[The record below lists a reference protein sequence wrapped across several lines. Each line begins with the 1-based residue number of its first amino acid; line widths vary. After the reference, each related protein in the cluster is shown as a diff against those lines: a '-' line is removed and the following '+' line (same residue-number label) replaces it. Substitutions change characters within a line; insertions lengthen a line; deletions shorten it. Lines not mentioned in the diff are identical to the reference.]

1 MLLIA
6 VLAACGGMPGM
17 NQQSG
22 GDGGGSGSG
31 SGSGSG
37 GGSGSGSNVTPTG
50 DISIIVEPNGNK
62 ASELIA
68 AMNAATTSLYMTMY
82 ELDDTGVIS
91 ALTSR
96 HSAGVD
102 VKVILDGSTTTR
114 SFNMPG
120 YTTLMGAGV
129 PVVWSSSAFTY
140 THEKTVMIDG
150 KTAWIMT
157 MNANTS
163 SPEYN
168 REYLATDTSLADVQ
182 EATAIFNADYAMT
195 SITPSGDLVVAD
207 TNARPDLY
215 GLITSATS
223 TLDVEVEELSDTDQ
237 NGIVDGIV
245 AVAKKGVTVH
255 CVIANTGTGSDG
267 PDKTSDDDITSAGG
281 TVVETGPTSE
291 SGTASNPYIHAK
303 AILVDCS
310 GTSCKKGFVGSENFS
325 AGSLGY
331 NRELGVIFT
340 DETELAKVKTAIDID
355 FAAGTA
361 PVY

>member
-1 MLLIA
+1 
-6 VLAACGGMPGM
+6 MPGM

-31 SGSGSG
+31 SGGS
-37 GGSGSGSNVTPTG
+37 GGSGSGSGSGVTPTG

-62 ASELIA
+62 ASELVA

-82 ELDDTGVIS
+82 ELDHAGVIS

-96 HSAGVD
+96 YKAGVD
-102 VKVILDGSTTTR
+102 VKVILDSSTTTR
-114 SFNMPG
+114 SFNMPA
-120 YTTLMGAGV
+120 YTTLRTAGV
-129 PVVWSSSAFTY
+129 PTVWSSTAFMY

-168 REYLATDTSLADVQ
+168 REYLATDTSLPDVQ
-182 EATAIFNADYAMT
+182 EATAIFQADYAMT

-255 CVIANTGTGSDG
+255 VVVANAG
-267 PDKTSDDDITSAGG
+267 PDATSDNDIKTAGG
-281 TVVETGPTSE
+281 SVVMTGPTSDE
-291 SGTASNPYIHAK
+291 GTASNPYIHAK
-303 AILVDCS
+303 TILVDCT

-340 DETELAKVKTAIDID
+340 DETELAKVKTAVDID
-355 FAAGTA
+355 FAAGVA
-361 PVY
+361 Q

>member
-1 MLLIA
+1 
-6 VLAACGGMPGM
+6 MPGM

-22 GDGGGSGSG
+22 GDGGGGSG

-37 GGSGSGSNVTPTG
+37 GSGGSGSGSGSNITPTG

-62 ASELIA
+62 GSELVA

-82 ELDDTGVIS
+82 ELDHQGVIS

-96 HSAGVD
+96 HAAGVD

-114 SFNMPG
+114 SFNMPA
-120 YTTLMGAGV
+120 YTTLMTAGI
-129 PVVWSSSAFTY
+129 PIVWSSSTFTY

-182 EATAIFNADYAMT
+182 EATAIFQADYAM
-195 SITPSGDLVVAD
+195 SSVSPSGALVVANN
-207 TNARPDLY
+207 NARPDLY

-245 AVAKKGVTVH
+245 AAAKKGVTVH
-255 CVIANTGTGSDG
+255 VVVANAG
-267 PDKTSDDDITSAGG
+267 PDSTSDNDIISAAGKG
-281 TVVETGPTSE
+281 SVVMTGPTSDE
-291 SGTASNPYIHAK
+291 GTASNPYIHAK

-331 NRELGVIFT
+331 NREVGVIFT
-340 DETELAKVKTAIDID
+340 DETELAKVKTAIDTD
-355 FAAGTA
+355 FAAGVA
-361 PVY
+361 Q